1 MNTHETINDSGV
13 IAQNEQMELTLVETD
28 YGTLVNVTAGA
39 DIQLDQE
46 ELVLVDV
53 PGADEEPEEQK
64 PPLKLEQWE
73 KEICAEEN
81 MDLIHFVAN
90 KFRNT
95 RLPYDDLYSV
105 CMMGYTKALN
115 AYDKNRGVK
124 LSTFAV
130 NCMQNEVKFYLRKE
144 KKHTTN
150 TVSSGTV
157 LSRDKNGNDFQLE
170 DILSEQENDG
180 VLSIEDTYELSED
193 KGIILEA
200 IDSLTAQEQYIMNS
214 RYGLNG
220 FKVKTQKLIA
230 EEIDMSQANVSK
242 IQKNCIDKIKHFVE
256 SQYEDERIQY

>member
-1 MNTHETINDSGV
+1 MNETTDIGV
-13 IAQNEQMELTLVETD
+13 INEVAHTEQPTELNEDVEM
-28 YGTLVNVTAGA
+28 
-39 DIQLDQE
+39 LDLE
-46 ELVLVDV
+46 EVE
-53 PGADEEPEEQK
+53 AK
-64 PPLKLEQWE
+64 PILKLEQWE

-115 AYDKNRGVK
+115 AFDKNRGVK

-150 TVSSGTV
+150 TISSGTV

-170 DILSEQENDG
+170 DILSEQENEN

-200 IDSLTAQEQYIMNS
+200 IDSLTDQEQYIMNS

-220 FKVKTQKLIA
+220 FQVKTQKLIA

-242 IQKNCIDKIKHFVE
+242 IQKNCIDKIKRFVE
-256 SQYEDERIQY
+256 SQYEDERIAF

>member
-1 MNTHETINDSGV
+1 MNETNIGVMDEGTHT
-13 IAQNEQMELTLVETD
+13 VEPTE
-28 YGTLVNVTAGA
+28 VN
-39 DIQLDQE
+39 
-46 ELVLVDV
+46 
-53 PGADEEPEEQK
+53 EEQK
-64 PPLKLEQWE
+64 AEVVAEVETRPVVKLEQWE
-73 KEICAEEN
+73 KEICADEN

-115 AYDKNRGVK
+115 AFDKNRGVK

-144 KKHTTN
+144 KKHTSN
-150 TVSSGTV
+150 TISSATV

-170 DILSEQENDG
+170 DILSEQENES

-193 KGIILEA
+193 KGIVLEA
-200 IDSLTAQEQYIMNS
+200 IENLTAQEQYIMNS

-242 IQKNCIDKIKHFVE
+242 IQKNCIDKIKRFVE
-256 SQYEDERIQY
+256 SQYEDERIEF